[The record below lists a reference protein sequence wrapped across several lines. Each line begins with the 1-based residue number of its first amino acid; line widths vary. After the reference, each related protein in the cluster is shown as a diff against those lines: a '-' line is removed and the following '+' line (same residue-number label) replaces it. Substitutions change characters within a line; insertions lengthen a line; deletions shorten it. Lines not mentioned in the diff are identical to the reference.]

1 MTAWRGTGPPSLA
14 ERTAGTH
21 PAIPVQNT
29 PPADSVP
36 LSPVAL
42 YIHVPFCLSLCP
54 YCDFVVY
61 AGGAAR
67 GPNQRMD
74 AFREALHV
82 ELGLRA
88 DALRGRFRDAR
99 PPLQSVYIGGGTPS
113 LLGAPAIGALLDQV
127 EQRFGIASEAEI
139 TLEAN
144 PGPQDRGDLAGFR
157 AAGVTRLSLGV
168 QSLAA
173 AELRVLGRRH
183 RVEDVAV
190 SVEEARHAGFRDVS
204 LDLLYDIPGQTP
216 ASWAATLG
224 HAVALEPDH
233 LSTYAL
239 TLELDDISSSDHLP
253 VARGARAWRLRAAS
267 AQDEDRA
274 ADLDALADE
283 LLEPA
288 GYRRY
293 EIANRARPGH
303 ESRHNLAY
311 WQRLPYEAV
320 GPGAHAFDGDRRRRW
335 NAANLAAYIGAL
347 VPSAANRSAAPGL
360 PPGGEDVLDR
370 PTASAERVILGLRL
384 SSGVRVDLAA
394 EPAFAAALEWGMEF
408 GLVERT
414 DDAFR
419 LTPRGRL
426 LSNEIFARLLPEP
439 HQEPARPAGL
449 VPAAVE
455 GQPPRA
461 VDGRAP
467 SARRATS
474 TGVRPAA

>member
-1 MTAWRGTGPPSLA
+1 M
-14 ERTAGTH
+14 
-21 PAIPVQNT
+21 PVLDM

-67 GPNQRMD
+67 GPKQQLD
-74 AFREALHV
+74 AFQEALQV
-82 ELGLRA
+82 ELELRA
-88 DALRGRFRDAR
+88 DVLRDNFGDAR
-99 PPLQSVYIGGGTPS
+99 PALQSVYIGGGTPS
-113 LLGAPAIGALLDQV
+113 LLGAAAIDALLDQV
-127 EQRFGIASEAEI
+127 ERRFGIASAAEI

-144 PGPQDRGDLAGFR
+144 PGPPDRGDLAGFR
-157 AAGVTRLSLGV
+157 TAGVTRLSLGV

-173 AELRVLGRRH
+173 SELRALGRRH
-183 RVEDVAV
+183 RVEDVAA

-216 ASWAATLG
+216 ASWAATLER
-224 HAVALEPDH
+224 AIALEPDH

-239 TLELDDISSSDHLP
+239 TLELEDIPSSDHLP
-253 VARGARAWRLRAAS
+253 LARGSRAWRRRAAA

-274 ADLDALADE
+274 ADMDALADE

-288 GYRRY
+288 GFRRY

-311 WQRLPYEAV
+311 WRRLPYEAV
-320 GPGAHAFDGDRRRRW
+320 GPGGHAFDGDRRRRW
-335 NAANLAAYIGAL
+335 NAANLAAYLGAL
-347 VPSAANRSAAPGL
+347 VPSPAGRAAAPAL

-384 SSGVRVDLAA
+384 SSGIKLDLAA
-394 EPAFAAALEWGMEF
+394 ESAFAAAIAWGMEF
-408 GLVERT
+408 GLVERADHT
-414 DDAFR
+414 FR

-426 LSNEIFARLLPEP
+426 LSNEIFARLLPGP
-439 HQEPARPAGL
+439 HLEPARPA
-449 VPAAVE
+449 A
-455 GQPPRA
+455 
-461 VDGRAP
+461 
-467 SARRATS
+467 
-474 TGVRPAA
+474 